1 MHLGIL
7 QCDDA
12 VPVLHDTPD
21 YPDMFM
27 TLLRQADPNLRFSV
41 WRCHENTLPTGVND
55 ADGWLITGS
64 RAGVNDDRPW
74 IEPLAHFVRT
84 LWQAQRPVAGIC
96 FGHQLIAHALG
107 GQVTRNP
114 QGWGV
119 GVARYAPL
127 APEQAPAAPHRHHW
141 MQPALPE
148 MHLIV
153 SHQDH
158 VDRLPPEATRLAGND
173 FCPNFMFEAGGCFLG
188 IQGHPEFPA
197 DYAAGL
203 MNARRGII
211 PDDRIEAGLASLKGP
226 INGDTVARWIVQ
238 FLRQAQG
245 RSKAPAASPGND
257 CTTSA
262 AA

>member
-12 VPVLHDTPD
+12 VPVLNDTPN

-27 TLLRQADPNLRFSV
+27 TLLRRADPELRFSV
-41 WRCHENTLPTGVND
+41 WRCHDSLLPAGVND
-55 ADGWLITGS
+55 ADAWLITGS
-64 RAGVNDDRPW
+64 RAGVNDERPW
-74 IEPLAHFVRT
+74 IEPLVHFVRA
-84 LWQAQRPVAGIC
+84 LWQARRPVAGIC

-107 GQVTRNP
+107 GHVTRNP

-119 GVARYAPL
+119 GVARYTPL
-127 APEQAPAAPHRHHW
+127 VDTVPQKTGLPDW
-141 MQPALPE
+141 MHPALPE

-158 VDRLPPEATRLAGND
+158 VHQLPPGAVRLAGNG
-173 FCPNFMFEAGGCFLG
+173 FCPNFMFQAGSCFLG

-203 MNARRGII
+203 MQARRGII
-211 PDDRIEAGLASLKGP
+211 PDDRIEAGLASLQGP
-226 INGDTVARWIVQ
+226 IHGDTVAQWIVQ
-238 FLRQAQG
+238 FLRQAQACSNTPG
-245 RSKAPAASPGND
+245 TRPGND
-257 CTTSA
+257 CITNA